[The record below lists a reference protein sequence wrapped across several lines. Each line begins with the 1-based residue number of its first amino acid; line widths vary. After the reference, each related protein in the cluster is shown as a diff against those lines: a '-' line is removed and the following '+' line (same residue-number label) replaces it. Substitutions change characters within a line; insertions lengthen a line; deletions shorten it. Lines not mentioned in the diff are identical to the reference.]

1 MPEALS
7 QERRRIHNRSG
18 IAGDHDVR
26 PPMNT
31 TPFVCILEMVVALPT
46 AEDVSLATAEQHS
59 PILLMAARWGDQ
71 APGFPP
77 PRFLSS
83 SIFQKKK
90 AWAWVTWSAC
100 EMPVYEAAAGTKKLK
115 EQARVFALHAN
126 ALWCQHGVQPA
137 VAPPRFGTP
146 GTPSLRRG
154 AFSCRLFST
163 THSQVKWRRHL
174 CHLRRP

>member
-1 MPEALS
+1 M
-7 QERRRIHNRSG
+7 
-18 IAGDHDVR
+18 
-26 PPMNT
+26 
-31 TPFVCILEMVVALPT
+31 
-46 AEDVSLATAEQHS
+46 AEQHS

-90 AWAWVTWSAC
+90 AWAWVKWSAC

-126 ALWCQHGVQPA
+126 ALWCQHGVKPA

-163 THSQVKWRRHL
+163 THSQVTWRRHL
-174 CHLRRP
+174 CHSQLWVVVVLHMRLAWHDLRGIVLPLVAARLVWHDLRRNNV